1 MPVVCVW
8 IPAFR
13 LAVARLSQPGV
24 DLDAPL
30 ILADRI
36 ERGRV
41 VDCTL
46 TAAALGLRRGMTLV
60 QAQAVAVEART
71 VFDDPAAD
79 TRTWA
84 EVLEALDA
92 ASPVVEDG
100 GLGRAFLEMHGIA
113 GDPAAWLGAVRGALA
128 GFDLPARVAFGPNR
142 FVAHA
147 AAYCGD
153 GTICDPS
160 AGAPVRG
167 PATGS
172 AHTGDPAAFL
182 APLPLDLLSLPELA
196 GGTRSRVLDD
206 GTRER
211 LRLLG
216 VNTLGE
222 LAALPHGPFVRRFG
236 IEAAR
241 WHDLARGIDDRPL
254 EPRARALRVDRALYG
269 EGEASSEEQVLFALR
284 TLVGW
289 VVDDLSA
296 AGKRAGRLVLRL
308 ECEDGETRELTTR
321 VAQPTAVPATLF
333 ELLRARL
340 EGVVL
345 TAPVT
350 GLRLA
355 AEELAS
361 GGVALSLFSASDPD
375 PDAVGVVLARLDAA
389 LGEGKA
395 LRARVVDG
403 PRIERR
409 FTFEPFTLET
419 LATRGPRPEPPPLP
433 ASATLQLRIA
443 QPRPIDVRVIGGV
456 PRFAGSPPQQIV
468 ELAGP
473 WRVEEG
479 WWTTA
484 TGEGTPL
491 ARDEYDVLLEDGA
504 LLRIARET
512 APAPEQRG
520 TWSVRGVYD

>member
-1 MPVVCVW
+1 MSIVCAW

-13 LAVARLSQPGV
+13 LAVAKLTKPGV

-46 TAAALGLRRGMTLV
+46 TAAALGVRRGMTLV
-60 QAQAVAVEART
+60 QAQAVAHEART
-71 VFDDPAAD
+71 VFDDPLAD
-79 TRTWA
+79 AQVWN

-92 ASPVVEDG
+92 SSPLVEDDE
-100 GLGRAFLEMHGIA
+100 LGRAFVEMQGIA
-113 GDPAAWLGAVRGALA
+113 GDVGGWFAAVRGALA
-128 GFDLPARVAFGPNR
+128 GFDLPVRLGFGLNR
-142 FVAHA
+142 FVSRIA
-147 AAYCGD
+147 AWRGD
-153 GTICDPS
+153 GTACES
-160 AGAPVRG
+160 
-167 PATGS
+167 
-172 AHTGDPAAFL
+172 DPAAFL
-182 APLPLDLLSLPELA
+182 APLPLELLEIDPGA
-196 GGTRSRVLDD
+196 I
-206 GTRER
+206 ER

-216 VNTLGE
+216 VKTLGE

-236 IEAAR
+236 SEAAT
-241 WHDLARGIDDRPL
+241 WHARARGIDERPL
-254 EPRARALRVDRALYG
+254 RPRPRALRVDRTLYG

-296 AGKRAGRLVLRL
+296 AGKRVGRLVLQL
-308 ECEDGETRELTTR
+308 ECEDGETRELATR

-345 TAPVT
+345 TAPVV

-361 GGVALSLFSASDPD
+361 GGVALSLFAASDPD
-375 PDAVGVVLARLDAA
+375 PDAIGIVLARLDAA
-389 LGEGKA
+389 LGTGNA
-395 LRARVVDG
+395 LRARVLDG
-403 PRIERR
+403 SRIERR
-409 FTFEPFTLET
+409 FALEPFTIET
-419 LATRGPRPEPPPLP
+419 LTPPGPRPEPPPLP
-433 ASATLQLRIA
+433 ATATLQLRIVE
-443 QPRPIDVRVIGGV
+443 PRPVEVRLHRGA
-456 PRFAGSPPQQIV
+456 PRFVGTPPHPVV

-479 WWTTA
+479 WWKPA

-491 ARDEYDVLLEDGA
+491 ARDEYDVCLDDGS
-504 LLRIARET
+504 LLRIAREG
-512 APAPEQRG
+512 A

>member
-13 LAVARLSQPGV
+13 LAVARLTQPGV

-30 ILADRI
+30 VLADRPSTSSGQA
-36 ERGRV
+36 RGRV

-46 TAAALGLRRGMTLV
+46 TAAALGVRRGMTLT
-60 QAQAVAVEART
+60 QAQAVAHDART

-79 TRTWA
+79 ARVWA
-84 EVLEALDA
+84 EVLQALDA
-92 ASPVVEDG
+92 ASPVVEDD

-113 GDPAAWLGAVRGALA
+113 GQPAGWIAAVRGVLRQAQDRLQA
-128 GFDLPARVAFGPNR
+128 GFDLPARVALGPNR

-147 AAYCGD
+147 AAWRGD
-153 GTICDPS
+153 GIVCPS
-160 AGAPVRG
+160 ERP
-167 PATGS
+167 
-172 AHTGDPAAFL
+172 GDPAAFL
-182 APLPLDLLSLPELA
+182 APLPLDLLPIDA
-196 GGTRSRVLDD
+196 GTL
-206 GTRER
+206 ER

-216 VNTLGE
+216 VTTLGE

-236 IEAAR
+236 TAAAE
-241 WHDLARGIDDRPL
+241 WHDLARGLDERPL
-254 EPRARALRVDRALYG
+254 RPRPRALRIDRALYG

-284 TLVGW
+284 TLVGR

-308 ECEDGETRELTTR
+308 DCEDGETRELTTR
-321 VAQPTAVPATLF
+321 VAQPTAVPSTLF

-345 TAPVT
+345 TAPVV

-361 GGVALSLFSASDPD
+361 GGVELSLFAASDPD
-375 PDAVGVVLARLDAA
+375 PDAIGVVLARLDAV
-389 LGEGKA
+389 LGEGSA

-409 FTFEPFTLET
+409 YVLEPFTLEP
-419 LATRGPRPEPPPLP
+419 LASCGPRAEPPALP
-433 ASATLQLRIA
+433 AAATMQLRIVEPYA
-443 QPRPIDVRVIGGV
+443 IDVRVIGGA
-456 PRFAGSPPQQIV
+456 PRFVGSPPQQVV

-473 WRVEEG
+473 WRAEEH
-479 WWTTA
+479 W
-484 TGEGTPL
+484 PML
-491 ARDEYDVLLEDGA
+491 VRDEYDVCLDDGA
-504 LLRIARET
+504 LLRIAREDS
-512 APAPEQRG
+512 PAG
-520 TWSVRGVYD
+520 DGAWSVRGVYD

>member
-13 LAVARLSQPGV
+13 LAVTRLALGDPSTGSGQAV
-24 DLDAPL
+24 DLDAPV

-46 TAAALGLRRGMTLV
+46 TAAALGVRRGMTLV
-60 QAQAVAVEART
+60 QAQAVATEART

-79 TRTWA
+79 ARVWA
-84 EVLEALDA
+84 DVLEALDA

-100 GLGRAFLEMHGIA
+100 GLGRAFVEMHGIA
-113 GDPAAWLGAVRGALA
+113 GDPAAWLSAVRGALIA
-128 GFDLPARVAFGPNR
+128 FELPARVGFGPNR

-147 AAYCGD
+147 ATTCGD
-153 GTICDPS
+153 GVVCN
-160 AGAPVRG
+160 
-167 PATGS
+167 
-172 AHTGDPAAFL
+172 GDPAAFL
-182 APLPLDLLSLPELA
+182 APLPLDLLLA
-196 GGTRSRVLDD
+196 PSSSEHGIDP

-216 VNTLGE
+216 VNTLGD

-241 WHDLARGIDDRPL
+241 WHALARGIDDRPL

-269 EGEASSEEQVLFALR
+269 EGDASSEEQVLFALR

-289 VVDDLSA
+289 VVDDLCA

-321 VAQPTAVPATLF
+321 VAQPTAVPSTLF

-345 TAPVT
+345 SAPVT

-361 GGVALSLFSASDPD
+361 GGVALSLFAASDPD
-375 PDAVGVVLARLDAA
+375 PDAIGVVLARLDAA

-409 FTFEPFTLET
+409 FTFEPFTLEI
-419 LATRGPRPEPPPLP
+419 LATRGPQPEPPPLP
-433 ASATLQLRIA
+433 ATATLQLRIA
-443 QPRPIDVRVIGGV
+443 EPYAIDVRVIDGM
-456 PRFAGSPPQQIV
+456 PRFAGTPPQHVV
-468 ELAGP
+468 EAAGP

-479 WWTTA
+479 WWTPS
-484 TGEGTPL
+484 TGEGRPL
-491 ARDEYDVLLEDGA
+491 VRDEYDVLLEDGA
-504 LLRIARET
+504 LLRIARDS
-512 APAPEQRG
+512 ASANSAQA
-520 TWSVRGVYD
+520 TWSVRGIYD

>member
-8 IPAFR
+8 VPAFR
-13 LAVARLSQPGV
+13 LAVARLNQNGV
-24 DLDAPL
+24 DLAAPL
-30 ILADRI
+30 VLADRI

-46 TAAALGLRRGMTLV
+46 TAAALGVRPGMTLV
-60 QAQAVAVEART
+60 QAQAVATEART
-71 VFDDPAAD
+71 VFADPVAD
-79 TRTWA
+79 ARVWA
-84 EVLEALDA
+84 DVLEALDA

-100 GLGRAFLEMHGIA
+100 GLGRAFVEMHGIA
-113 GDPAAWLGAVRGALA
+113 GDAAAWLGAVRGALA
-128 GFDLPARVAFGPNR
+128 GFDLPLRVGLGPNR
-142 FVAHA
+142 FVAGA
-147 AAYCGD
+147 ATSCGD
-153 GTICDPS
+153 GLVC
-160 AGAPVRG
+160 G
-167 PATGS
+167 
-172 AHTGDPAAFL
+172 GDPAAFL
-182 APLPLDLLSLPELA
+182 APLGLDLLPLPE
-196 GGTRSRVLDD
+196 

-216 VNTLGE
+216 TSTLGD

-236 IEAAR
+236 TEAAR

-269 EGEASSEEQVLFALR
+269 EGDASSEEQVLFALR

-289 VVDDLSA
+289 VVDDLCA

-308 ECEDGETRELTTR
+308 ECEDGETRELSTR
-321 VAQPTAVPATLF
+321 VAAPTAVPATLF

-340 EGVVL
+340 EGIVL

-361 GGVALSLFSASDPD
+361 GGVALSLFAASDPD
-375 PDAVGVVLARLDAA
+375 PDAIGVVLARLDAA

-403 PRIERR
+403 PRVERR
-409 FTFEPFTLET
+409 FVFEPFSLDV
-419 LATRGPRPEPPPLP
+419 LASRGPRPEPPPL
-433 ASATLQLRIA
+433 AQTATLQLRIVE
-443 QPRPIDVRVIGGV
+443 PHPIDVRVIGGA
-456 PRFAGSPPQQIV
+456 PRFVGSPPQHVV
-468 ELAGP
+468 EHAGP
-473 WRVEEG
+473 WRADEG
-479 WWTTA
+479 WWSRM

-491 ARDEYDVLLEDGA
+491 ARDEYDVCLEDGA
-504 LLRIARET
+504 LLRIACE
-512 APAPEQRG
+512 PAATG
-520 TWSVRGVYD
+520 HAAWSVRGVYD

>member
-1 MPVVCVW
+1 MSVVCLW

-13 LAVARLSQPGV
+13 LTVTRLILREPQDRLSV

-30 ILADRI
+30 ILADRV

-46 TAAALGLRRGMTLV
+46 TAAALGVRAGMTLV
-60 QAQAVAVEART
+60 QAQAVATEART
-71 VFDDPAAD
+71 LFDDPAAD
-79 TRTWA
+79 ARVWN
-84 EVLEALDA
+84 EILDALDA
-92 ASPVVEDG
+92 ASPVVEDD
-100 GLGRAFLEMHGIA
+100 GLGRAYLEMHGIA
-113 GDPAAWLGAVRGALA
+113 GDATTWLGAVRDALA
-128 GFDLPARVAFGPNR
+128 TTSIILSSSKGARVALGPNR

-147 AAYCGD
+147 AAWRGD
-153 GTICDPS
+153 GVVC
-160 AGAPVRG
+160 
-167 PATGS
+167 
-172 AHTGDPAAFL
+172 TGDPAAFV
-182 APLPLDLLSLPELA
+182 APLPLELLAIEND
-196 GGTRSRVLDD
+196 VC
-206 GTRER
+206 ER

-216 VNTLGE
+216 VHTLGA

-241 WHDLARGIDDRPL
+241 WHALARGIDERPL

-289 VVDDLSA
+289 VVDDLCA
-296 AGKRAGRLVLRL
+296 AGKRAGRLVLQL
-308 ECEDGETRELTTR
+308 DCENGETRELVTR
-321 VAQPTAVPATLF
+321 VAQPTAVQSTLF

-345 TAPVT
+345 TAPVA

-361 GGVALSLFSASDPD
+361 GGVALSLFAASDPD
-375 PDAVGVVLARLDAA
+375 PDAIGVVLARLDAA

-409 FTFEPFTLET
+409 FVFEPFTLEPLT
-419 LATRGPRPEPPPLP
+419 GRRVLPCQPEDRPLANT
-433 ASATLQLRIA
+433 ATMQLRLGE
-443 QPRPIDVRVIGGV
+443 PRPIDVRVIDGA
-456 PRFAGSPPQQIV
+456 PRFVGSPPQQVV

-473 WRVEEG
+473 WRVEES
-479 WWTTA
+479 WWSPA
-484 TGEGTPL
+484 TGEGAPL
-491 ARDEYDVLLEDGA
+491 VRDEYDVCLEDGA
-504 LLRIARET
+504 LLRIAREVD
-512 APAPEQRG
+512 A
-520 TWSVRGVYD
+520 WSVRGIYD